1 MSTIAGMSVASR
13 GLRRGVGAVPRPPRP
28 RGDRLHKEEFVHRV
42 VVLSLADSCEGPR
55 APVLTCRDALH
66 TAGADVALVTARS
79 DADIDAALADA
90 DDARLI
96 VAAAA
101 DGQVR
106 AVVRRMLRKYAPS
119 PSQRPADLPAD
130 RTVPDL
136 PPIGILPTG
145 ASLAARLDAPTAPAA
160 VAQAV
165 LAGTV
170 RRLDLLRNDGGSVT
184 LDGVLVG
191 GADDAGRAV
200 RFQARVEV
208 DDAVLSDGSEPLLA
222 AVVANADGYAS
233 VDGLPLVV
241 DPSPADGVL
250 DVAVALAVRRRGQL
264 HVEVRRTRGR
274 AVAVT
279 PRAEV
284 PFLDDGVAGA
294 LTRKRTWWMER
305 AAWGVYAGL

>member
-1 MSTIAGMSVASR
+1 MSVASR

-42 VVLSLADSCEGPR
+42 VVLSLVDSCEGPR

-66 TAGADVALVTARS
+66 TAGAEVELVTARS
-79 DADIDAALADA
+79 DAEIDAALADA
-90 DDARLI
+90 DADAGTGTRLI

-106 AVVRRMLRKYAPS
+106 AVVRRMLRKYAPA
-119 PSQRPADLPAD
+119 PGQRPADLPAD

-145 ASLAARLDAPTAPAA
+145 ASLAGRLKAPTAPAA
-160 VAQAV
+160 VAEAV

-191 GADDAGRAV
+191 GTDEAGRAV
-200 RFQARVEV
+200 QFQARVEV
-208 DDAVLSDGSEPLLA
+208 DDTVLSDGREALLA
-222 AVVANADGYAS
+222 AVVANADGYAIF
-233 VDGLPLVV
+233 DGLPLVV
-241 DPSPADGVL
+241 DPEPADGVL

-274 AVAVT
+274 AVAVA

-294 LTRKRTWWMER
+294 LARKRTWWMER